1 MFLSYVHMC
10 VSVYENV
17 HMWAQESMG
26 PEESLDHLQ
35 LEFQAVWSTIMDAMN
50 WTQIP
55 LWEQ

>member
-1 MFLSYVHMC
+1 MC
-10 VSVYENV
+10 ICVLSVYENV